1 MIPGLTPPLTPGLLA
16 CPFSPLMTSAADPGP
31 VRKVRKAVIL
41 SAGMGTRL
49 GDLTRN
55 LPKVMVPIAGK
66 PMLEHHVEWLK
77 RFGVRE
83 FHFNLHYLG
92 GVISD
97 YFEDGARWD
106 VRISYHHEERLLG
119 TAGALHGFRSELD
132 DTFLVQY
139 GDVFSRLDLD
149 RFTAFHRERAAA
161 ASLVVHPSSHPHD
174 SDIVELETDGRIRH
188 IHHKPGDA
196 HFGNLGNAGAYLLE
210 PRVLDH
216 LSPDL
221 REEDFC
227 KHVFPRM
234 IAAGEVLCGY
244 NTTDL
249 LLDVGTP
256 ERLAR
261 IEESLASG
269 ALR

>member
-1 MIPGLTPPLTPGLLA
+1 
-16 CPFSPLMTSAADPGP
+16 MTASVDPKP
-31 VRKVRKAVIL
+31 VTKAVIL

-49 GDLTRN
+49 GELTRN

-66 PMLEHHVEWLK
+66 PMLEHHIEWLK
-77 RFGVRE
+77 QFGVRE
-83 FHFNLHYLG
+83 FCLNLHYLAD
-92 GVISD
+92 VISD
-97 YFEDGARWD
+97 YFEDGRRWG
-106 VRISYHHEERLLG
+106 VSIQYHREERLLG
-119 TAGALHGFRSELD
+119 TAGALHGFRSALD
-132 DTFLVQY
+132 ETFLVQY
-139 GDVFSRLDLD
+139 GDVFSRLDLA
-149 RFTAFHRERAAA
+149 RLALFHRQHAAA

-174 SDIVELETDGRIRH
+174 SDIVELVGEARIQR

-196 HFGNLGNAGAYLLE
+196 RFGNLGNAGAYLLE
-210 PRVLDH
+210 PVVFDH

-234 IAAGEVLCGY
+234 LEAGEKLCGY
-244 NTTDL
+244 DTDDL

-261 IEESLASG
+261 IEETLASG
-269 ALR
+269 TFRHL